1 MRGEVHRLEAAAVC
15 VSSGAKKERM
25 IMTQFKI
32 HNQVLLQLLR
42 ITAERETL
50 DYILTEMKRD
60 LCDDMPAE
68 ELVSAFVKAPDK
80 PTKLSVYH
88 QMIAMDKLLE
98 CAEINCR
105 TLCDLV
111 RYQYLKQAGIVHSV
125 DEFLQMF
132 RPEAEPDFAEED
144 DQ

>member
-1 MRGEVHRLEAAAVC
+1 MRDEVHRLEAAAVC
-15 VSSGAKKERM
+15 VSSGLKKERM

-42 ITAERETL
+42 ITAERENV
-50 DYILTEMKRD
+50 DYILQEMKKE
-60 LCDDMPAE
+60 LAEDMPAD
-68 ELVSAFVKAPDK
+68 ELVRVFVKAPDK
-80 PTKLSVYH
+80 PTMLSIYH

-132 RPEAEPDFAEED
+132 RPEAEPDFAED
-144 DQ
+144 DR

>member
-1 MRGEVHRLEAAAVC
+1 
-15 VSSGAKKERM
+15 
-25 IMTQFKI
+25 MTQFKI

-42 ITAERETL
+42 ITAERENV
-50 DYILTEMKRD
+50 DYILQEMKKE
-60 LCDDMPAE
+60 LAEDMPAD
-68 ELVSAFVKAPDK
+68 ELVRVFVKAPDK
-80 PTKLSVYH
+80 PTMLSIYH

-132 RPEAEPDFAEED
+132 RPEAEPDFAED
-144 DQ
+144 DR

>member
-1 MRGEVHRLEAAAVC
+1 
-15 VSSGAKKERM
+15 
-25 IMTQFKI
+25 MTQFKI
-32 HNQVLLQLLR
+32 QNKLLLQLLNV
-42 ITAERETL
+42 TAERETM
-50 DYILTEMKRD
+50 DYILQEMKRD
-60 LCDDMPAE
+60 LDDDMPAE
-68 ELVSAFVKAPDK
+68 ELVRAFAKAPDK
-80 PTKLSVYH
+80 PTKLSIYH

-132 RPEAEPDFAEED
+132 RPEAEPDFAED
-144 DQ
+144 D